1 MKMVEHSVQEGF
13 SNTSHLSLWSLEA
26 DPAELI
32 QPNVILIIPAELTQ
46 KWSQPTGQ

>member
-1 MKMVEHSVQEGF
+1 MRMVEHSVQEGF

-32 QPNVILIIPAELTQ
+32 KQMSSYIPAELTQ
-46 KWSQPTGQ
+46 KWSQLNGK